1 MLRTF
6 HHPTQAARPR
16 ASRGRLAAC
25 LLAATISGGIL
36 AASPQQAHAAAAP
49 ANAATASTVTA
60 STVTAST
67 GAAST
72 GAASTVTASTVTA
85 STGAGAP
92 VVGVQDGWIN
102 SCDAGSAPSL
112 PHPGSAVPADQS
124 PYWSR
129 LGVTTVRFS
138 PPWDIADHST
148 TSPAGKVLTVEQACF
163 DYWLR
168 DLAAHGVTP
177 EIAFK
182 PDYNYQSGNRIM
194 IPDLSTYQAAMTAF
208 TAQYSNCPGTPATC
222 ADGLA
227 RVSIIAPW
235 GEPEFRGTAKA
246 GTFHKLP
253 QILYMRSGREFD
265 ATDCPAHA
273 TDANCGPALAA
284 QMWVTV
290 QHRCPACTVIAGDF
304 GSNQGKDL
312 AYLDIYHKFLRDLHG
327 GHTVYRPAVWAI
339 HPYTDVIAFERSV
352 QQHRPLPAL
361 GGTLVGKFARQLR
374 RVGFGSHTSIWL
386 DEVSSFT
393 VDFGGRHYSR
403 AIQAAGAHDLLTYL
417 PRAGGASVAG
427 EPVVAR
433 IYYMRY
439 AGAPHDALIVGG
451 TREPVYWTFANR
463 RK

>member
-1 MLRTF
+1 
-6 HHPTQAARPR
+6 
-16 ASRGRLAAC
+16 
-25 LLAATISGGIL
+25 
-36 AASPQQAHAAAAP
+36 
-49 ANAATASTVTA
+49 
-60 STVTAST
+60 
-67 GAAST
+67 
-72 GAASTVTASTVTA
+72 
-85 STGAGAP
+85 